1 MGAGRARGRAFC
13 VCETCRSTNSELL
26 AKKTFLFPA
35 PRPPWRLATSAHPVG
50 RRHTTH
56 DTRHHSQRALRLHTP
71 PHQTHTRRAPMRA
84 LPPSP
89 HDTGRALAALDRA
102 LLYGHSDRI
111 VALASDLRARLA
123 ADRGLDAASPS
134 AAVALADVLQGRG
147 RSTRAFELLVR
158 GDATGAAAVAYARL
172 LPRDLAPLR
181 RALLRAAAVSPSVLA
196 TVAASDVVSADD
208 MACALLASAGK
219 TRDAVAVGDV
229 VAAAVDR
236 GCTSAAVLNAAI
248 GAWVDVGQPQAAFH
262 TYATFRWA
270 DTVPETRTFNGL
282 LRACRAAKDAARA
295 SRLYARMVRLGP
307 PPDTVTVSVVLSA
320 VATGGTV
327 NPDWAVAAF
336 QRGGVRAAADPGAVA
351 ALAYALRCGPSPP
364 PQDAADAA
372 FDAFDVLRSEYRAAD
387 AWATAEILHLAAAAG
402 APARA
407 RSAWTAAVGDNV
419 APTPHMYSALFVA
432 AATAAAQ
439 SADAALVTLADRAGA
454 RLRRDWDREVAAAA
468 PPPPT
473 PAHHAVPPSRP
484 QRVDALSGGLRPLR
498 RRPHAAGM

>member
-1 MGAGRARGRAFC
+1 M
-13 VCETCRSTNSELL
+13 
-26 AKKTFLFPA
+26 
-35 PRPPWRLATSAHPVG
+35 
-50 RRHTTH
+50 
-56 DTRHHSQRALRLHTP
+56 
-71 PHQTHTRRAPMRA
+71 
-84 LPPSP
+84 
-89 HDTGRALAALDRA
+89 
-102 LLYGHSDRI
+102 
-111 VALASDLRARLA
+111 
-123 ADRGLDAASPS
+123 
-134 AAVALADVLQGRG
+134 
-147 RSTRAFELLVR
+147 
-158 GDATGAAAVAYARL
+158 
-172 LPRDLAPLR
+172 
-181 RALLRAAAVSPSVLA
+181 
-196 TVAASDVVSADD
+196 
-208 MACALLASAGK
+208 
-219 TRDAVAVGDV
+219 
-229 VAAAVDR
+229 
-236 GCTSAAVLNAAI
+236 
-248 GAWVDVGQPQAAFH
+248 
-262 TYATFRWA
+262 
-270 DTVPETRTFNGL
+270 PETRTFNGL

-327 NPDWAVAAF
+327 DPDWAVAAF

-468 PPPPT
+468 PRPPPPRIT
-473 PAHHAVPPSRP
+473 RSHLVAHNALMHFLAACARCDDARMLLDVMLVAGPPP
-484 QRVDALSGGLRPLR
+484 DVVTLNAALDAAAQAGDVDAAFAVHGLASGVTVPVTGASGAGVAAITPDVETFGGLLHACARAGAADDAAAVMAAMADAGIEPSVQAYTSYMSALVAAEARASIADADTGFSSRGR
-498 RRPHAAGM
+498 RGTPHGGAVAVATSVLDDMLAAGLAPTAVTYGVLLSAASAAGDADSALRFYSDAADRGVALTDECHAKLAIAVANAGRPDDALAAVRS